1 MSHTLDIVE
10 IIKLLLKKK
19 KILIWA
25 GIIAIIV
32 SVLVSLVLPNYY
44 ESTVTFYPS
53 DPKMTDRSLL
63 FQSEMNFAGNTFGDK
78 LDADRLISI
87 GKSGQIVTYCVQEFD
102 LYKHF
107 DIDPNAK
114 YAHFK
119 MNERFSKNYTIQK
132 NEYGAV
138 EVHVLDQNPDLAAKM
153 ANSIVKKIDE
163 IHTGMVSSNKQE
175 IVKLFESESTK
186 KKKDLE
192 YLQDSL
198 RALIQSGADTIS
210 IHSLKKIIQT
220 SLVDYNQIN
229 TLYNQNLASANKNL
243 SAVFIVEQAY
253 PADKKIKPK
262 RSYIVI
268 GALLFTLFSTACY
281 IILVERL
288 KVINWKS

>member
-1 MSHTLDIVE
+1 MTHTLDIIE
-10 IIKLLLKKK
+10 ILKLLAKKK
-19 KILIWA
+19 KVLVWA
-25 GIIAIIV
+25 GILALIISTIV
-32 SVLVSLVLPNYY
+32 SLLLPNYY
-44 ESTVTFYPS
+44 ESTVTFFPS

-87 GKSGQIVTYCVQEFD
+87 GKSGQIVTYCVKEFD

-107 DIDPNAK
+107 DIDSSSQ

-119 MNERFSKNYTIQK
+119 MNERFTKNYTIQK

-138 EVHVLDQNPDLAAKM
+138 EVHVLDQNPELAAKM

-175 IVKLFESESTK
+175 IVKLFESESAK

-192 YLQDSL
+192 FLEDSL
-198 RALIQSGADTIS
+198 RTLIRSGADTIS
-210 IHSLKKIIQT
+210 IYSLKKIIQT
-220 SLVDYNQIN
+220 SLIDYNKIN

-253 PADKKIKPK
+253 PADKKTKPK
-262 RSYIVI
+262 RSLIVI
-268 GALLFTLFSTACY
+268 GALLFTLFSTAFY

-288 KVINWKS
+288 KVIDWKS